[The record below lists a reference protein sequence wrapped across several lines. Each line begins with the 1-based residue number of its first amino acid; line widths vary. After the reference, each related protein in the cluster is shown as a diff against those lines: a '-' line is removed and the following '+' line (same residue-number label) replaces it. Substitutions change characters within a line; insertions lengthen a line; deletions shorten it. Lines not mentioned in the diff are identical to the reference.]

1 MNMERRCWF
10 RSWVAAAV
18 LVLAAAPLSA
28 QAPSGT
34 VATVVLT
41 TLTVKA
47 DVDRAQIVKVM
58 PDEVRATLK
67 LYLDGKI
74 QQWWA
79 RADGRGVVFILN
91 CTTSAE
97 AKAITDTLP
106 LSKAGL
112 AVFEYTPL
120 GPLTPLRMLLTEP
133 TTSPKGNQQ
142 P

>member
-1 MNMERRCWF
+1 
-10 RSWVAAAV
+10 
-18 LVLAAAPLSA
+18 
-28 QAPSGT
+28 
-34 VATVVLT
+34 
-41 TLTVKA
+41 
-47 DVDRAQIVKVM
+47 
-58 PDEVRATLK
+58 VRATLK

-106 LSKAGL
+106 LSKASL